1 MSTKIFDQLYVTIQ
15 YRKDANNESGLLGF
29 ASPYTKDAAFR
40 KRKSTQDNWAYGHG
54 VEVAIADDD
63 SVTVTGQGGYHGN
76 VWDAA
81 MLFVA
86 NCYPRI
92 VKNEPT
98 EGFQLAKSVRRY
110 GWSGSGN
117 VVWRISDPR
126 GFDLEISSENFASI
140 INCCDLEKGTIKG
153 RCVWGRAGANNVLL
167 PEASE
172 PYQQA
177 STLTKKSQVK
187 ISTRDLQPGDMVE
200 ILSPNTAEG
209 VEKCQYLGK
218 YWFITFENDHN
229 DRSHYTT
236 RFNHKQVERFL
247 FKNLKGDHYNA
258 IATPRIS
265 AVVERADT
273 PISKLDVANQINQ
286 QLAAGEYVVY
296 NMYSAMLV
304 SPVKVNLDDVKT
316 RLEPVNFSYQE
327 GQAWPTLGKD
337 RYHSRTFVVR
347 YQDQLYIT
355 KKDLHG
361 ACYNKQ
367 DPTADHL
374 KLVPIK
380 YTEGEAHLQTQWET
394 YSPRGMWGFT
404 THQRTKV
411 VDKFDYDALQ
421 YFDLKIRVGDV
432 ERAVGYIQA

>member
-29 ASPYTKDAAFR
+29 ASPYTKDAAFK
-40 KRKSTQDNWAYGHG
+40 KRKETQDKWAYGG
-54 VEVAIADDD
+54 GINVIIDAEDGITVEPGPRVNP
-63 SVTVTGQGGYHGN
+63 G
-76 VWDAA
+76 WDASA
-81 MLFVA
+81 LFIA

>member
-29 ASPYTKDAAFR
+29 ASPYTKDAAFK
-40 KRKSTQDNWAYGHG
+40 KRKETQDKWAYGG
-54 VEVAIADDD
+54 GINVIIDAEDGITVEPGPRVNP
-63 SVTVTGQGGYHGN
+63 G
-76 VWDAA
+76 WDASA
-81 MLFVA
+81 LFIA

-347 YQDQLYIT
+347 YQDQLYVT
-355 KKDLHG
+355 KKELHSSF
-361 ACYNKQ
+361 YNKQ
-367 DPTADHL
+367 DPTAGHL

-404 THQRTKV
+404 THQRTKL
-411 VDKFDYDALQ
+411 VDKFDYNALQ
-421 YFDLKIRVGDV
+421 YFDLKVCVNDV
-432 ERAVGYIQA
+432 ERVVSYINS